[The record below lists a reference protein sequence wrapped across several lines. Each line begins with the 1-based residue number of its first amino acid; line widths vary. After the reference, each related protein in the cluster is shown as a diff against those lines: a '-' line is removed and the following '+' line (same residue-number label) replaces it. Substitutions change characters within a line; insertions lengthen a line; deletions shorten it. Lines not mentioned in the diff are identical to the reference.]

1 MIGIKI
7 GNKHTYDD
15 FGLRMLSF
23 HISHAEPYITKIEI
37 PGMDGTYDA
46 SESLS
51 GEIHYKNR
59 TLTAIFDMEEPD
71 SDVFFSRYSEI
82 LNAIHGLRKQII
94 TDADKNFYY
103 EGRITVS
110 YVQLNFLF
118 YQITITAD
126 INPYKKKLEDT
137 VVTATVSGTK
147 NVVCENLRKSVL
159 PVIRSTAEMTLTF
172 GSVSKTISANTD
184 YQIAEFL
191 FKDGFNTVT
200 CKGTGTVTFTYR
212 EASL

>member
-1 MIGIKI
+1 MTGIKI

-23 HISHAEPYITKIEI
+23 HISHPEPYITKIEI
-37 PGMDGTYDA
+37 PGMDGVYDA

-51 GEIHYKNR
+51 GEVHYKNR
-59 TLTAIFDMEEPD
+59 TLTAVFDMEEPD
-71 SDVFFSRYSEI
+71 SDAFFSRYSEI

-94 TDADKNFYY
+94 PDTDKNFYY
-103 EGRITVS
+103 EGRVTVS

-126 INPYKKKLEDT
+126 MDPYKKKLEDT

-147 NVVCENLRKSVL
+147 DVVCENLRKSVL
-159 PVIRSTAEMTLTF
+159 PVITASAEMTLTLH
-172 GSVSKTISANTD
+172 GTSITVNTD
-184 YQIAEFL
+184 EKQYAEIKFAA
-191 FKDGFNTVT
+191 GSNTVT
-200 CKGTGTVTFTYR
+200 CEGTGTVTFTYR